1 VAVAYPIEAATERD
15 LAALGAERIKQGWHP
30 SLPLLRALMK
40 WEGGKIFVLREG
52 ALDPASATPQA
63 PIATTSAL
71 AAGPV
76 GVVGNVI
83 VREDFRGRGLSHV
96 VMDAAVAWMRE
107 RGVRWVLLDAT
118 RQGRPLYTKMGF
130 VGVDTSYYAWAP
142 LAEVRRAELRR
153 LAGGVRAEC
162 AAPKELARV
171 AWLDAHAFG
180 GDRMGLL
187 ARELEEP
194 GAGLYRASDAQG
206 EVTGYLI
213 ARAIEAP
220 RQGLRVGPWVARDQA
235 TAAALLDCAL
245 GEDEPWRAAVP
256 LDGEE
261 GWRLTVNLPGSNG
274 DALALL
280 RAIGV
285 HVEEDDL
292 IMRLDLAEAPSV
304 VGASGGRPCTPEVAA
319 APPVVPAPHPEWVYA
334 WIAPMVF

>member
-1 VAVAYPIEAATERD
+1 MAYPIEAATERD
-15 LAALGAERIKQGWHP
+15 LAALGTERIKQGWHP

-40 WEGGKIFVLREG
+40 WEGGMIFVLREG

-83 VREDFRGRGLSHV
+83 VREDYRRRGLSHV

-153 LAGGVRAEC
+153 LAGTVRAEC

-194 GAGLYRASDAQG
+194 GARLYLASDAQR
-206 EVTGYLI
+206 EVAGYLI

-220 RQGLRVGPWVARDQA
+220 REGLRVGPWVARDQA
-235 TAAALLDCAL
+235 TSAALLDCAL

-256 LDGEE
+256 PDGEE

-280 RAIGV
+280 RAIGM
-285 HVEEDDL
+285 HVVQDDL
-292 IMRLDLAEAPSV
+292 IMRLDLAEAQSV
-304 VGASGGRPCTPEVAA
+304 VRAFGGRPCMPDVAA
-319 APPVVPAPHPEWVYA
+319 APPVAPHPEWVYA